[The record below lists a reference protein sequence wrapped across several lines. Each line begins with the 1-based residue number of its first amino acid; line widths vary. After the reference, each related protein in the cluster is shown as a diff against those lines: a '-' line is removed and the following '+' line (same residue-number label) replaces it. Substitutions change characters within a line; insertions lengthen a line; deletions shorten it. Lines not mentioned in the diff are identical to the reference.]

1 MQETTPASDVV
12 VGIDTHKQTHT
23 AVALSAIGTHLGT
36 ITIPVSREGYQ
47 LLTGMADPP
56 GMKPVA
62 GW

>member
-12 VGIDTHKQTHT
+12 IGIDTHKQTHT
-23 AVALSAIGTHLGT
+23 AVALSAIGAHLGT